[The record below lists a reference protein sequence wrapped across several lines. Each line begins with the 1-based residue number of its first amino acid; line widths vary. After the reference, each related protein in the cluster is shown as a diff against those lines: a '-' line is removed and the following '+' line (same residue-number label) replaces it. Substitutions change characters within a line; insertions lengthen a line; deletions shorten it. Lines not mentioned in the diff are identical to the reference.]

1 MRFDLLLRGGT
12 LVTPSGVAVGDV
24 GVRQGRIV
32 DLGRLDPAAADHVV
46 DCQGLHVLPGLID
59 TQVHFREPGLEHK
72 EDLGTGTAAAALGG
86 ITAVFEMPNTK
97 PNTDTAERLA
107 DKVRRGTEKA
117 WTDFAFFVGATNE
130 NATELGTLER
140 LPGCA
145 GVKVFMGSSTGNLLV
160 EDDERIADVLA
171 HGFRRVA
178 IHAEDEMRLR
188 ERRHLVDGENAT
200 AHLHPVWRDEETAL
214 RATQRILKL
223 ARRHGRRVHVL
234 HVTTDAEAALLAR
247 HKDVATMEVLPQH
260 LVMHAPDCYD
270 RLGPY
275 AQMNPPIREQR
286 HQKALWEA
294 IRLGVVDVLGSD
306 HAPHTREE
314 KDAGYPKS
322 PSGLPGVQTTVPL
335 MLNAVNEGKLSL
347 ERLVDLLAHGPQR
360 IYGIAAKGRLTV
372 GYDADFTIVDLKRE
386 HVITDE
392 EQGSRVGWTP
402 FAGWKVKGW
411 PVRTIVRGRSVMI
424 DGQLQ
429 GAPGGRAVRFVET
442 LQPVEGEL

>member
-1 MRFDLLLRGGT
+1 MRFDLLVRGGT

-24 GVRQGRIV
+24 GVHQGRIV
-32 DLGRLDPAAADHVV
+32 DLGRLDPAAADQVV

-160 EDDERIADVLA
+160 EDDERIAEVLA

-214 RATQRILKL
+214 RATQRILAL

-234 HVTTDAEAALLAR
+234 HVTTDAE
-247 HKDVATMEVLPQH
+247 
-260 LVMHAPDCYD
+260 
-270 RLGPY
+270 
-275 AQMNPPIREQR
+275 
-286 HQKALWEA
+286 
-294 IRLGVVDVLGSD
+294 
-306 HAPHTREE
+306 
-314 KDAGYPKS
+314 
-322 PSGLPGVQTTVPL
+322 
-335 MLNAVNEGKLSL
+335 
-347 ERLVDLLAHGPQR
+347 
-360 IYGIAAKGRLTV
+360 
-372 GYDADFTIVDLKRE
+372 
-386 HVITDE
+386 
-392 EQGSRVGWTP
+392 
-402 FAGWKVKGW
+402 
-411 PVRTIVRGRSVMI
+411 
-424 DGQLQ
+424 
-429 GAPGGRAVRFVET
+429 
-442 LQPVEGEL
+442 